1 MFRLSLK
8 DFLIYFFLFFVLNI
22 LLLTSLGFVYS
33 LHEELNYQGMIF
45 ILIESILSFYNQ
57 LGILFTQNQNTF
69 FLNYFLSIVIL
80 SVFFTLITNLFIKFL
95 KK

>member
-33 LHEELNYQGMIF
+33 LHEELDYQGMIF
-45 ILIESILSFYNQ
+45 IVIESILSFYNQ
-57 LGILFTQNQNTF
+57 LGTLFSQNQDSI